1 MTLSNLLLYINN
13 MEEIVKIMSRGLIAL
28 PSEIRKKMEL
38 KEGDILRVEVREDK
52 VILKKEKRIYDF
64 KGVLSEGKPSSGKS
78 FADVLKEELGRKGG
92 KA

>member
-1 MTLSNLLLYINN
+1 MTLSNLLIYINS

-38 KEGDILRVEVREDK
+38 KEGDILRVEVQDDK

-64 KGVLSEGKPSSGKS
+64 KGVLSEGKTASSKS
-78 FADVLKEELGRKGG
+78 FADILKEELKKKGG
-92 KA
+92 KV